1 MSGIRLGRR
10 LVLEEAQA
18 VGDGAGGLAE
28 SWVSLGTL
36 WAEVSPGAGREAAG
50 EEVWGAQVPLRI
62 TVRAALPGDV
72 RRPKPGQR
80 FREGVRLFR
89 ILAVSERDA
98 GGRYLACVAR
108 EEVPA

>member
-10 LVLEEAQA
+10 LVLEEAQV

-36 WAEVSPGAGREAAG
+36 WAEVTSGAGREAAG

-62 TVRAALPGDV
+62 TVRAALPGDA

-80 FREGVRLFR
+80 FREGARLFR